1 MRSNYTGILESLHD
15 NRMSHEVSI
24 LESKIPPVAKRIVKI
39 FGKTHVKET
48 WDTEGDFDTSVPYKT
63 KYMQLKSYRLDDDL
77 SELEE
82 KIKSKPTMDIE
93 RILVWIYKILKKR
106 FHIAVSSDMRIVFE
120 SDKKARCYIEL
131 RYNKKAMEKPEA
143 EDTEEKENDVI
154 DTEYTEEDEIDFD
167 NAPEEVK
174 SKIVAEKASKYT
186 STDIGQ
192 IPEKIDEVVK
202 ATSTEPEPFKKQMV
216 DVGAISR
223 QAGVSMEVA
232 EEASRFSGNIF
243 DKAFSEEPSITTDL
257 INAVK
262 AVGGT
267 MYGLK
272 ARLKQTTSLGRK
284 IASDAFDPKEHFNGD
299 LGAAAANVK
308 DAVRYTAILP
318 LENFVDGYYSIRSE
332 LEGMGYSEVRCKNFY
347 KMYAEGTAQQKAV
360 QCVYVT
366 STGQY
371 FELQFHT
378 KESQGAKEVN
388 HPLYERYRSSESSAL
403 EKSVLDKRM
412 RDIGTAVP
420 DPEGVMSITS
430 HK

>member
-1 MRSNYTGILESLHD
+1 
-15 NRMSHEVSI
+15 
-24 LESKIPPVAKRIVKI
+24 
-39 FGKTHVKET
+39 
-48 WDTEGDFDTSVPYKT
+48 
-63 KYMQLKSYRLDDDL
+63 
-77 SELEE
+77 
-82 KIKSKPTMDIE
+82 
-93 RILVWIYKILKKR
+93 
-106 FHIAVSSDMRIVFE
+106 MRIGFE
-120 SDKKARCYIEL
+120 SDKKARSYSEL

-167 NAPEEVK
+167 NAPEDVK

-202 ATSTEPEPFKKQMV
+202 ATSTEPEPFKKQIV

-243 DKAFSEEPSITTDL
+243 DKAFSEEPSITSDL

-388 HPLYERYRSSESSAL
+388 HPLYERYRSSESSTL

-420 DPEGVMSITS
+420 DPEGVMNITS